1 MSVGNTDERASSLL
15 TTAVP
20 PGRVLVGTAAMA
32 LVLGLSRW
40 GTNIGFSPL
49 FITDILIALSLV
61 NWLLT
66 AKLTGRRPLSGWVP
80 RSAPTVLFQLFF
92 FYMLARFLFAVGN
105 GPILLWLRD
114 GMPFLYGIMAFISAR
129 SLATSAGPTRAL
141 TMKVFWWAMGVHLVW
156 TSLVHVTGTQSGF
169 SLPGGVF
176 SAPVFQMRPDIDS
189 ALIALT
195 VGMCLRQVMLGRHR
209 TWAVLGI
216 LVGVATVFTLGTR
229 AGLISVIIALAVSYG
244 LTYSAIHKLSGRR
257 VAMVLMVPAVVVLL
271 AIVLPMTTPGK
282 RLLATVGEVT
292 SSSAASAADVGAQEN
307 AQGTQRAREMVWSA
321 TVDWTNE
328 TTARHLFG
336 SGFGND
342 FLEQAGVKSFLEGTT
357 YTNVRSPHNWFVG
370 IYARMGLIGLSL
382 AAVFIIQLMY
392 LILRHRQ
399 RIGEDPL
406 FSLSALTVVAILPVA
421 TLGVVLEAP
430 FGAVPFFWASG
441 MLMTLAP
448 ARQGRGADRIT
459 DTDTD
464 TATDLGPAPATRAD
478 LPPDERTAH
487 P

>member
-1 MSVGNTDERASSLL
+1 MTVSNTEHRTSSLL
-15 TTAVP
+15 ATPAP
-20 PGRVLVGTAAMA
+20 PARVLVGTAAMA

-40 GTNIGFSPL
+40 GTNIGASPL

-61 NWLLT
+61 NWLLAT
-66 AKLTGRRPLSGWVP
+66 KANGRRPLSGWVP

-92 FYMLARFLFAVGN
+92 FYMLVRFLFALGD
-105 GPILLWLRD
+105 GPMLLWLRD
-114 GMPFLYGIMAFISAR
+114 GMPFLYAIMAFVAAR

-141 TMKVFWWAMGVHLVW
+141 TMRVFWWAMGVHLVW
-156 TSLVHVTGTQSGF
+156 TSLVHVTGTTAGF
-169 SLPGGVF
+169 PVGGGVF
-176 SAPVFQMRPDIDS
+176 SAPAFQLRPDIDS

-195 VGMCLRQVMLGRHR
+195 VGMCLRQLMLGRHK
-209 TWAVLGI
+209 TWAALAI

-244 LTYSAIHKLSGRR
+244 LTYSALHKLSGRR
-257 VAMVLMVPAVVVLL
+257 VAMVLMVPAVVLL
-271 AIVLPMTTPGK
+271 VAIVLPTTTPGK

-292 SSSAASAADVGAQEN
+292 SSSSTSAADVGAQQN
-307 AQGTQRAREMVWSA
+307 AQGTQRARLMVWSA

-328 TTARHLFG
+328 TTARQLFG

-342 FLEQAGVKSFLEGTT
+342 FLDQAGVKTFLEGTT
-357 YTNVRSPHNWFVG
+357 YTNVRSPHNYFVG
-370 IYARMGLIGLSL
+370 IYARMGAIGLSL
-382 AAVFIIQLMY
+382 AALFIAQLMY
-392 LILRHRQ
+392 LLLRHRQ

-441 MLMTLAP
+441 ILMTLAP
-448 ARQGRGADRIT
+448 SRHGEGADRVTNT
-459 DTDTD
+459 DI
-464 TATDLGPAPATRAD
+464 APVPVTRAHTR
-478 LPPDERTAH
+478 PTERIT
-487 P
+487 PQ